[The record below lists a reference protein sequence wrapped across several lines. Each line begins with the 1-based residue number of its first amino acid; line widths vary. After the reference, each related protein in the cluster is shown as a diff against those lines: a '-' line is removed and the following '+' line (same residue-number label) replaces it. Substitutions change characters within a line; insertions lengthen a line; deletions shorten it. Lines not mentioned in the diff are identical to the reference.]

1 MTPINTELFAF
12 AVRRAEEGLENEPD
26 AFAADLD
33 IIEALLD
40 RCEIRV
46 LPEDRFFVRIDVEN
60 IPQKIIQ
67 LRRKRCASL
76 RAENGLQE
84 GFDARAHT
92 GSNDFGHTSA
102 DWDAVIRLGI
112 FGLRERAASCAARFT
127 GEEKR
132 RAFYAGLCRT
142 YDAALRFMARAAAE
156 AKRRGK
162 DEMAAGLARLCSARP
177 STLFEAMQTSVV
189 YYTLQQFFDGS
200 VLRTLGRV
208 DSLFYPFCEGED
220 PAFIE
225 ALTADY
231 LEEIDRFRA
240 TANLPFALGG
250 RDAAGRS
257 LVNPLSYRFLRAY
270 RSARTT
276 SVKLHLLCAECTPE
290 PFLAEALDAVRSGRN
305 SIVFLSDEKI
315 VEALI
320 RLDEDPADAAD
331 YRVVG
336 CYECGGRDEV
346 TCSCGTRVS
355 IPKALEYA
363 LNGGVDSVTGKNV
376 GLPSA
381 GPIGSFEDF
390 WKEFERQLVRLC
402 EEAMRETDLWEER
415 DAAFHSAPILSAT
428 YESALEKGGDLY
440 CDHSAKYANSSLN
453 AVGLATAA
461 DSLAAVRRLVFE
473 EKRFTLDG
481 LAALLRRDWEGA
493 ETLRLRV
500 KNKFPKFGTGEEE
513 TDRLAA
519 GIVNVLDAA
528 VNGKPNKKGGVYRLG
543 LFSVDWRW
551 KFGEM
556 CGASADGRRAHE
568 PLSQNTGASPGA
580 AREGA
585 TAHLASVARLNAAA
599 VPNGAIAD
607 IDLHTSAVTGEN
619 GLGALLAS
627 LRTYFSLGGFAV
639 HFNVLDLNVLREAK
653 EHPDR
658 YPDLQVRL
666 CGWNVLFS
674 SLSEKEKEEF
684 ILRSASV

>member
-320 RLDEDPADAAD
+320 RLGEDPADAAD

-376 GLPSA
+376 GLPFA

-473 EKRFTLDG
+473 EKRFSLDG
-481 LAALLRRDWEGA
+481 LAGRRRKRKTEQKRRRLPPRALLRGLAVEIRRDVRRVRRRAPRARAPLPEHRRVSRRGAGGRHGASRLRGAAERRRRPERRDRGYRPSYLRRDGGKRAWRSPRLSEDLLLSRRVCRPLQRARSQRSAGSEGA
-493 ETLRLRV
+493 PRPLPRS
-500 KNKFPKFGTGEEE
+500 
-513 TDRLAA
+513 A
-519 GIVNVLDAA
+519 GAA
-528 VNGKPNKKGGVYRLG
+528 VRVER
-543 LFSVDWRW
+543 
-551 KFGEM
+551 
-556 CGASADGRRAHE
+556 
-568 PLSQNTGASPGA
+568 PL
-580 AREGA
+580 
-585 TAHLASVARLNAAA
+585 
-599 VPNGAIAD
+599 
-607 IDLHTSAVTGEN
+607 
-619 GLGALLAS
+619 
-627 LRTYFSLGGFAV
+627 
-639 HFNVLDLNVLREAK
+639 
-653 EHPDR
+653 
-658 YPDLQVRL
+658 LQPQ
-666 CGWNVLFS
+666 
-674 SLSEKEKEEF
+674 
-684 ILRSASV
+684 